1 MKRRLLTTICCCPLI
16 LNSINTLQLQCFNR
30 EITVQIAQLFT
41 RKTPPVVGLDISSSA
56 VKLLELSRNGNRYR
70 VESYAVEPL
79 PPNSVVEKNITDV
92 EAVGE
97 AVRRAIKRSGARI
110 RGAAVAVAGSSV
122 ITKVVPMP
130 NNLSDDEMHTQI
142 ELEADQYVPYPL
154 EEVSLDFEVLGP
166 SDNNPDTVDVLLAAC
181 RTETVDMRTAA
192 VESGGLDTKVV
203 DVEAYATENAFQ
215 LLLDQVPDRG
225 LEKTIAVV
233 DVGATM
239 TTLNVLHDTRLIYT
253 RDQVFGGKQLT
264 EEIMRR
270 YGLSFEEAGMAKRQG
285 GLPENYEPEVLEPFK
300 EAMCQQVSRSL
311 QFFFGSSK
319 YNSVDQIILAGGSAS
334 VPGVAEL
341 IQDRLG
347 IEALI
352 ANPFASMSLSSQV
365 KPQSLSNDAPALLI
379 ACGLALRSF
388 D

>member
-1 MKRRLLTTICCCPLI
+1 M
-16 LNSINTLQLQCFNR
+16 
-30 EITVQIAQLFT
+30 QISQLFT
-41 RKTPPVVGLDISSSA
+41 RKKPQVLGLDISSSA

-70 VESYAVEPL
+70 VESYSVEPL
-79 PPNSVVEKNITDV
+79 PPNSVVEKNIADV
-92 EAVGE
+92 EVVGE
-97 AVRRAIKRSGARI
+97 AIRRALKRAGARH
-110 RGAAVAVAGSSV
+110 RNAAVAVAGSSV
-122 ITKVVPMP
+122 ITKVIPMP
-130 NNLSDDEMHTQI
+130 NNLSEDELHSQI

-166 SDNNPDTVDVLLAAC
+166 SENNTETVDVLLAAC
-181 RTETVDMRTAA
+181 RTETVEMRSAA
-192 VESGGLDTKVV
+192 VENGGLETRVV

-215 LLLDQVPDRG
+215 LLLDQVADQG
-225 LEKTIAVV
+225 MEKTVAIV
-233 DVGATM
+233 DVGSTM

-311 QFFFGSSK
+311 QFFFGSSQ
-319 YNSVDQIILAGGSAS
+319 YNNVDMVILAGGSAS
-334 VPGVAEL
+334 IPGVAEL
-341 IQDRLG
+341 IQERLG
-347 IEALI
+347 IETI
-352 ANPFASMSLSSQV
+352 VANPFASMSLSSQV